1 MTTDERAD
9 YARKFE
15 EIAGKI
21 QNLSY
26 ELTDNKDLK
35 EFIEEM
41 EKLHKDLAVAI
52 NIFQKH
58 A

>member
-1 MTTDERAD
+1 MTTEERAD

-15 EIAGKI
+15 DIAGKI

-26 ELTDNKDLK
+26 ELTDNKNLK

-41 EKLHKDLAVAI
+41 EKLREDLGVAI
-52 NIFQKH
+52 EIFRKH
-58 A
+58 S